1 MLLSSCTVPEGVLSS
16 CDVGTPVYLQC
27 AGGLL
32 FNCSLLAHLYLWL
45 GGSCLVVVGGPP
57 FYMQYPLGLF
67 TSCSVQAPLKLLQG
81 IWGSSRVLEGGSG
94 SSRVMAGN
102 LGFLSNCSGASSRV
116 VVRRLLSS
124 CNVRVA
130 TLAVAWGSSLV
141 VVEFNSSVG
150 ASLAEVCRLLSSY
163 SVQRAPLELQ
173 GSAPLELWW
182 EGSSLVAMCRG
193 TVFQLRCMG
202 GYSLIVA
209 GGLLFSCGMGGSSLL
224 AAGGFCLIAMCRY
237 APL

>member
-130 TLAVAWGSSLV
+130 TLAVAWGSSLAV
-141 VVEFNSSVG
+141 
-150 ASLAEVCRLLSSY
+150 VCRLLSSY

>member
-1 MLLSSCTVPEGVLSS
+1 MCRLLSSCCSELGVPLEFWREAQVPLELWQGTWASS
-16 CDVGTPVYLQC
+16 RIAVGP
-27 AGGLL
+27 
-32 FNCSLLAHLYLWL
+32 HLELWW
-45 GGSCLVVVGGPP
+45 GSSCLV
-57 FYMQYPLGLF
+57 LRER
-67 TSCSVQAPLKLLQG
+67 
-81 IWGSSRVLEGGSG
+81 W
-94 SSRVMAGN
+94 
-102 LGFLSNCSGASSRV
+102 
-116 VVRRLLSS
+116 LLSG

-130 TLAVAWGSSLV
+130 TLAAAWGSSLV

-150 ASLAEVCRLLSSY
+150 SSLAVVCRLLSSC
-163 SVQRAPLELQ
+163 SVRGAPLELR

-209 GGLLFSCGMGGSSLL
+209 GGFLFSCGVWGSSLL
-224 AAGGFCLIAMCRY
+224 AAGGFCLIVMCRY